1 VTFQQRQK
9 FLSKTFRFGFRRRSG
24 DDVLPGAVQRDQRL
38 VVAEPDVGSRMF
50 LGIVVGDVVNVVASG
65 ALDVE
70 LDLATVARELDD
82 VADCDPEN
90 ILEPTS
96 GSATTSR

>member
-1 VTFQQRQK
+1 MVH
-9 FLSKTFRFGFRRRSG
+9 
-24 DDVLPGAVQRDQRL
+24 
-38 VVAEPDVGSRMF
+38 
-50 LGIVVGDVVNVVASG
+50 VVNVVASG